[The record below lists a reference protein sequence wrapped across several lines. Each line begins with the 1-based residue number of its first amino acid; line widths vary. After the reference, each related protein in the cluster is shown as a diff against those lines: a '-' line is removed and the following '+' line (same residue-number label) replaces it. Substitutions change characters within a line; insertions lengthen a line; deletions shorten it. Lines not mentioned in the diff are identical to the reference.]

1 MESSLPPPSAPLV
14 PPPMPS
20 SIPAP
25 SGSSNAGVPIPSS
38 PPPPPRSASPGMAVA
53 PGVSVRPA
61 QTGIPHGQLPLPA
74 RRAGRAGLRVGIAAG
89 VLVVLAAGLAWDATR
104 SGPVW
109 HALRKAAGL
118 VEAPHPTGRWYE
130 FGHRLGRTHAG
141 VCAAFETAPVATAA
155 DLAYAL
161 KSLGVENPPRE
172 VFEMCLRGYEDGVAG
187 RERRYATDGKGA
199 DGFPTALENL

>member
-1 MESSLPPPSAPLV
+1 MESSLPPPSPQPA
-14 PPPMPS
+14 PPPVPVPVPSPAVQMPA
-20 SIPAP
+20 AP
-25 SGSSNAGVPIPSS
+25 PL
-38 PPPPPRSASPGMAVA
+38 PPRSAAPGA
-53 PGVSVRPA
+53 PLVTGVSVRLPQLGA
-61 QTGIPHGQLPLPA
+61 GHGQVPLPA
-74 RRAGRAGLRVGIAAG
+74 KRAGRGGRWLVMVAG
-89 VLVVLAAGLAWDATR
+89 VVLLLTAGLAWDAAR

-109 HALRKAAGL
+109 HALRKGTGL

-141 VCAAFETAPVATAA
+141 VCAAFETAPVAAAA

-187 RERRYATDGKGA
+187 REPRYKADGKGA
-199 DGFPTALENL
+199 DGFPAALENL